1 MFLTEKELRDA
12 FWKNY
17 NYGGRALRY
26 QFEIEFRTGS
36 TDLLTLEKFQGHYQL
51 NAFEFKLADMKKVIL
66 QAKGN
71 RPYVNR
77 SWVVVPSEKQGLL
90 AGKYKSCLQEAGIGV
105 ITVEEGGRWQMVRK
119 PGFQKDIRMN
129 QEIIDFLAGRISG

>member
-1 MFLTEKELRDA
+1 MFLSEKELRDA

-17 NYGGRALRY
+17 NYGSRALRY

-51 NAFEFKLADMKKVIL
+51 NAFEFKLSDMKKVIL

-71 RPYVNR
+71 LAYVNK
-77 SWVVVPSEKQGLL
+77 SWIVVPSEKQELVTGR
-90 AGKYKSCLQEAGIGV
+90 YKNHLQGAGIGA
-105 ITVEEGGRWQMVRK
+105 ITVEEGGRWQMVVR
-119 PGFQKDIRMN
+119 PGYQKEVKMN
-129 QEIIDFLAGRISG
+129 GSIIDFLAGGNGA